1 MAEKDESTTSVPEVV
16 ETAEPFKVEA
26 VKVDTDTVLLQ
37 PTSY

>member
-1 MAEKDESTTSVPEVV
+1 MAENQEKDVQPEVV
-16 ETAEPFKVEA
+16 ETPEPFKVEA